1 MEKEMVENQ
10 GFEEFLNKIETSRN
24 AKADKLKTQ
33 FGFDEVNWVL
43 TNSFYF
49 VRNCGKWGLMTES
62 GEWRVPCE
70 MDAFHICPEQIG
82 WVVPFSKESKWG
94 FYTDGL
100 YVEPQFDE
108 ITDEGDDVISVKLD
122 GKWGWLDSEGRFM
135 TKEEAEQRDEL
146 PMRWWCQECPSDG
159 L

>member
-1 MEKEMVENQ
+1 MEKEMVKNQ

-49 VRNCGKWGLMTES
+49 VRNGGKWGLMTES

-70 MDAFHICPEQIG
+70 MD
-82 WVVPFSKESKWG
+82 
-94 FYTDGL
+94 D
-100 YVEPQFDE
+100 
-108 ITDEGDDVISVKLD
+108 D
-122 GKWGWLDSEGRFM
+122 GKTSTVSGYTSVSVHERVRFS
-135 TKEEAEQRDEL
+135 TTTESSR
-146 PMRWWCQECPSDG
+146 R
-159 L
+159 